1 MVSPSWVR
9 PCFYHENLTSSS
21 IIALYNPHGRYRF
34 DGGCNWRAAVAFI
47 VPVAPSLPGL
57 AYSITPSISISQ
69 GAKNLYTFDWLF
81 GFVVSIF
88 LYTSLSWLFPAK
100 ETLLT
105 DTIWN
110 NDAIEGV
117 QATTSG
123 SDIEKA
129 RGPASIGR
137 SNENGYEESD
147 AKPL

>member
-1 MVSPSWVR
+1 MA
-9 PCFYHENLTSSS
+9 HL
-21 IIALYNPHGRYRF
+21 ALYNPHGRYRF
-34 DGGCNWRAAVAFI
+34 TGGCNWRAAVAFI

-57 AYSITPSISISQ
+57 AYSITPSLYISD

-81 GFVVSIF
+81 GFVVSIV
-88 LYTSLSWLFPAK
+88 LYTSLSWIFPAK

-110 NDAIEGV
+110 NEAIEGI
-117 QATTSG
+117 QTSG

-129 RGPASIGR
+129 HGPIIVGES
-137 SNENGYEESD
+137 SEKHYEESD